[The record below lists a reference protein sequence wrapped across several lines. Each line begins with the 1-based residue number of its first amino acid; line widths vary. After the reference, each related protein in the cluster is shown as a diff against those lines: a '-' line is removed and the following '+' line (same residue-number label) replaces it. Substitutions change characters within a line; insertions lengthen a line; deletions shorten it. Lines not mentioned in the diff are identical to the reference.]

1 MIDSHFSLINYRLI
15 KYFLH
20 IFPFFFLAT
29 MSSLTSSYCSTT
41 SSMSTT
47 DDMDELDLDD
57 DSICSSM
64 FSVCSSSAGSLSN
77 PNANRT
83 RSASV
88 CSTVTAESV
97 ARSLIRHISLKNNW
111 PVDVNVQWLIS
122 ENDAPQKVPHVA
134 IITHSSS
141 IVTARASGGYAYN
154 N

>member
-1 MIDSHFSLINYRLI
+1 MRYFDCCINYRRI
-15 KYFLH
+15 MFLY
-20 IFPFFFLAT
+20 IFFLAT

-47 DDMDELDLDD
+47 DDMDDFELDD

-64 FSVCSSSAGSLSN
+64 FSVCSSSVGSLPYSN
-77 PNANRT
+77 ADRT

-97 ARSLIRHISLKNNW
+97 ARSLIRQISQKNNW

-122 ENDAPQKVPHVA
+122 ENDVPQRVRRHL
-134 IITHSSS
+134 
-141 IVTARASGGYAYN
+141 
-154 N
+154 

>member
-1 MIDSHFSLINYRLI
+1 
-15 KYFLH
+15 
-20 IFPFFFLAT
+20 

-47 DDMDELDLDD
+47 DDMDEFDLDD

-64 FSVCSSSAGSLSN
+64 FSVCSSSAGSLSYS
-77 PNANRT
+77 NADQT

-97 ARSLIRHISLKNNW
+97 ARSLIRQISHKNNW

-122 ENDAPQKVPHVA
+122 ENDAPQQVYLFVIAHQS
-134 IITHSSS
+134 TF
-141 IVTARASGGYAYN
+141 IVTTRACAGYARN
-154 N
+154 EE

>member
-1 MIDSHFSLINYRLI
+1 MQVAGVVNQHAFFLRVKAKRIVFRCLNYLLMN
-15 KYFLH
+15 FCTLC
-20 IFPFFFLAT
+20 LAT

-47 DDMDELDLDD
+47 DDNDEFDLDD

-64 FSVCSSSAGSLSN
+64 FSVCSSSAGSLSYS
-77 PNANRT
+77 NADWT

-97 ARSLIRHISLKNNW
+97 ARSLIRQISHKNNW

-122 ENDAPQKVPHVA
+122 EKDAPQKVCNFV
-134 IITHSSS
+134 ITH
-141 IVTARASGGYAYN
+141 
-154 N
+154 